1 MLYMLDSDISSYAI
15 RQEPKVIRNLLKHSE
30 DTICISAITSMELL
44 FGVAIRKSS
53 KLTAAVNDFLSLVE
67 VVDFD
72 LPAAKECAKI
82 RATLQE
88 DGTPLESMDI
98 MIASCAISAGATLIT
113 NNTKHFSRIKGL
125 ELDNWT

>member
-1 MLYMLDSDISSYAI
+1 MLYMLDSDICSYAI
-15 RQEPKVIRNLLKHSE
+15 KQEPKVINNFLKHSG
-30 DTICISAITSMELL
+30 DIICISAITSMELL
-44 FGVAIRKSS
+44 FGATIRKSP

-72 LPAAKECAKI
+72 LSAAQECAKI

-88 DGTPLESMDI
+88 DGTPLEPMDI
-98 MIASCAISAGATLIT
+98 MIASCAISAEAILIT

-125 ELDNWT
+125 ELDNWA